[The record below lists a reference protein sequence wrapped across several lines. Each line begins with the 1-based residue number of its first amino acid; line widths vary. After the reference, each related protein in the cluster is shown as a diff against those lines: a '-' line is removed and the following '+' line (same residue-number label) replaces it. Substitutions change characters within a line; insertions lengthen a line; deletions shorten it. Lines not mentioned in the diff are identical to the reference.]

1 MWKSCLVHVIVDVNV
16 TKYVM
21 QKCQKWQICGYQV
34 FFQAL
39 NTPKLVFVRRSPRP
53 LSRLGRGHP
62 LSIRRLRR
70 LNLGATVVRPPNTLR
85 LCTIKSALCALYG
98 LREMSVITA
107 PCAIMQSAALRLHVV
122 RPCICQ
128 CPLCVES
135 KKNPEIKLCRSCY
148 YDPLSV
154 SSVPHKFVQGFIF
167 YRAMH

>member
-1 MWKSCLVHVIVDVNV
+1 MSKV
-16 TKYVM
+16 TDL
-21 QKCQKWQICGYQV
+21 WLSGV

-62 LSIRRLRR
+62 LSIRRLPR

-107 PCAIMQSAALRLHVV
+107 PCTIMQSAALRLHVV
-122 RPCICQ
+122 RPCVCP

-154 SSVPHKFVQGFIF
+154 SSVPHKFVQGFNF
-167 YRAMH
+167 